1 MITRVHDGVI
11 TSRIASCNGGIKM
24 AAKQLK
30 FQEAMKRLDEIVA
43 LLNNNELELEE
54 AMSLFEEGLKLSAQ
68 CEKQL
73 KKFETKMDQLMEV
86 NQDVDE

>member
-1 MITRVHDGVI
+1 
-11 TSRIASCNGGIKM
+11 M
-24 AAKQLK
+24 AAKQMK

-54 AMSLFEEGLKLSAQ
+54 AMSLFEEGLKLSEQ

-86 NQDVDE
+86 NQDDGE

>member
-1 MITRVHDGVI
+1 
-11 TSRIASCNGGIKM
+11 M

-30 FQEAMKRLDEIVA
+30 FQEAMSRLDEIVA

-54 AMSLFEEGLKLSAQ
+54 AMSLFEEGLKLSTQ

-86 NQDVDE
+86 NQDVSE

>member
-1 MITRVHDGVI
+1 
-11 TSRIASCNGGIKM
+11 M
-24 AAKQLK
+24 AAKQMK

-68 CEKQL
+68 SEKQL

-86 NQDVDE
+86 NQDDGE

>member
-1 MITRVHDGVI
+1 
-11 TSRIASCNGGIKM
+11 M
-24 AAKQLK
+24 AAKQMK
-30 FQEAMKRLDEIVA
+30 FQEAMKRLDEIVT

-54 AMSLFEEGLKLSAQ
+54 AMSLFEEGLKLSVQ

-86 NQDVDE
+86 NQDDGE

>member
-1 MITRVHDGVI
+1 
-11 TSRIASCNGGIKM
+11 M

-43 LLNNNELELEE
+43 LLNNNNELELEE

>member
-1 MITRVHDGVI
+1 
-11 TSRIASCNGGIKM
+11 M

-30 FQEAMKRLDEIVA
+30 FQEAMKRLDEIVT

-54 AMSLFEEGLKLSAQ
+54 AMSLFEEGLKLSTQ

-73 KKFETKMDQLMEV
+73 KKFETKMDQLVEV
-86 NQDVDE
+86 NQNVEES

>member
-1 MITRVHDGVI
+1 
-11 TSRIASCNGGIKM
+11 M

-43 LLNNNELELEE
+43 LLNNNEFEE

>member
-1 MITRVHDGVI
+1 
-11 TSRIASCNGGIKM
+11 
-24 AAKQLK
+24 
-30 FQEAMKRLDEIVA
+30 MKLWF

>member
-1 MITRVHDGVI
+1 
-11 TSRIASCNGGIKM
+11 M
-24 AAKQLK
+24 AAKQMK

-54 AMSLFEEGLKLSAQ
+54 AMSLFEEGMKLSAK

-86 NQDVDE
+86 NQDDGE

>member
-1 MITRVHDGVI
+1 
-11 TSRIASCNGGIKM
+11 M

-30 FQEAMKRLDEIVA
+30 FQEAMSRLDEIVA

-54 AMSLFEEGLKLSAQ
+54 AMSLFEEGLKLSMQ

-73 KKFETKMDQLMEV
+73 KKFETKMDQLVEV
-86 NQDVDE
+86 NQNVEES

>member
-1 MITRVHDGVI
+1 
-11 TSRIASCNGGIKM
+11 M
-24 AAKQLK
+24 AAKQMK

-54 AMSLFEEGLKLSAQ
+54 AMSLFEEGLKLSAK

-86 NQDVDE
+86 NQNDGE

>member
-1 MITRVHDGVI
+1 
-11 TSRIASCNGGIKM
+11 M
-24 AAKQLK
+24 AAKQMK

-54 AMSLFEEGLKLSAQ
+54 AMSLFEEGLKLSTQ

-86 NQDVDE
+86 NQDDGE

>member
-1 MITRVHDGVI
+1 
-11 TSRIASCNGGIKM
+11 M

-30 FQEAMKRLDEIVA
+30 FQESMSRLDEIVA

-54 AMSLFEEGLKLSAQ
+54 AMSLFEEGLKLSTQ

-73 KKFETKMDQLMEV
+73 KKFETKMDQLVEV
-86 NQDVDE
+86 NQNVEES

>member
-1 MITRVHDGVI
+1 
-11 TSRIASCNGGIKM
+11 M
-24 AAKQLK
+24 AAKQMK

-54 AMSLFEEGLKLSAQ
+54 AMSLFEEGLKLSVQ

-73 KKFETKMDQLMEV
+73 KKFETKTDQLMEV
-86 NQDVDE
+86 NQDDGE

>member
-1 MITRVHDGVI
+1 
-11 TSRIASCNGGIKM
+11 M

-54 AMSLFEEGLKLSAQ
+54 AMSLFEEGLKLSVQ

>member
-1 MITRVHDGVI
+1 
-11 TSRIASCNGGIKM
+11 M

-73 KKFETKMDQLMEV
+73 KNLKRKWIS
-86 NQDVDE
+86 

>member
-1 MITRVHDGVI
+1 
-11 TSRIASCNGGIKM
+11 M

-30 FQEAMKRLDEIVA
+30 FQEAMSRLDEIVA

-54 AMSLFEEGLKLSAQ
+54 AMSLFEEGLKLSTQ

-73 KKFETKMDQLMEV
+73 KKFEVKMDQLVEV
-86 NQDVDE
+86 NQNVDES

>member
-1 MITRVHDGVI
+1 
-11 TSRIASCNGGIKM
+11 M
-24 AAKQLK
+24 AAKQMK

-43 LLNNNELELEE
+43 LLNNELELEE

-86 NQDVDE
+86 NQDDGE

>member
-1 MITRVHDGVI
+1 
-11 TSRIASCNGGIKM
+11 M
-24 AAKQLK
+24 AAKQMK

-54 AMSLFEEGLKLSAQ
+54 AMSLFEEGLKLSTK

-86 NQDVDE
+86 NQDDGE

>member
-1 MITRVHDGVI
+1 MLFR
-11 TSRIASCNGGIKM
+11 S
-24 AAKQLK
+24 
-30 FQEAMKRLDEIVA
+30 AMKRLDEIVA

-73 KKFETKMDQLMEV
+73 KKFEIKMDQLMEV
-86 NQDVDE
+86 NQDDGE

>member
-1 MITRVHDGVI
+1 
-11 TSRIASCNGGIKM
+11 M
-24 AAKQLK
+24 AAKQMK
-30 FQEAMKRLDEIVA
+30 FQEAMDEIVA

-86 NQDVDE
+86 NQDDGE

>member
-1 MITRVHDGVI
+1 
-11 TSRIASCNGGIKM
+11 M

-30 FQEAMKRLDEIVA
+30 FQEAMSRLDEIVA

-54 AMSLFEEGLKLSAQ
+54 AMSLFEEGLKLSTQ

-86 NQDVDE
+86 NQNDGE

>member
-1 MITRVHDGVI
+1 
-11 TSRIASCNGGIKM
+11 M

-54 AMSLFEEGLKLSAQ
+54 AMSLFEEGLKLSTQ

-86 NQDVDE
+86 SQDDGE